1 MKKISAII
9 LIMLAGCMQILTAQP
24 GRSATG
30 NILSA
35 SDIHF
40 NPFFDPSLMDK
51 LVKADYKQWPAIFNS
66 STIKQPN
73 GYNSDANYPL
83 FISALTAMKKQNS
96 SPAFIII
103 TGDFLCHSFQSN
115 YAKYAPQYPD
125 SVRSFTSKTIKLMAM
140 MFDRYFPK
148 SVVLPVLGNNDSFCG
163 DYMIEPGGGFLN
175 MFARA
180 WAPLQRNHN
189 KVSDNAFIAGFTKGG
204 YYTYALKD
212 GSGGKL
218 VLLNTIFFSSN
229 YNNSCETRPANPAAD
244 ELSWLDNLLKHS
256 RQKNGKLWLVAHIP
270 PGIDV
275 NKTING
281 KGSCAQN
288 IRTMWRDSCNQV
300 FQRMVIKYASIIR
313 AGFAGHTHMDDFRLL
328 YDAKGVPV
336 YFMHITPAVS
346 PLFANN
352 PGFQSL
358 TYNKASF
365 KVLDSKTYYLNVNIP
380 NAAWA
385 FEYDFGKTYGVNGI
399 NPASLDKIRKKIAAN
414 TADLNNYIKYYDMS
428 NPQSDGINA
437 QNWKAYWCATGNLTT
452 ATFSGCYCNGALK

>member
-1 MKKISAII
+1 MLFACFVCISIAK
-9 LIMLAGCMQILTAQP
+9 AQP
-24 GRSATG
+24 KTSAQA

-40 NPFFDPSLMDK
+40 DPFFDPSLMDK

-73 GYNSDANYPL
+73 SYGSDANFPL
-83 FISALTAMKKQNS
+83 FISALAAMKRQNP
-96 SPAFIII
+96 SPAFIVI
-103 TGDFLCHSFQSN
+103 TGDFLCHSFQTN
-115 YAKYAPQYPD
+115 YTKYAPQYPD
-125 SVRSFTSKTIKLMAM
+125 SVRSFTSKTIQCMAM

-163 DYMIEPGGGFLN
+163 DYMIEPGGEFLN
-175 MFARA
+175 MFAKA

-189 KVSDNAFIAGFTKGG
+189 TRADNAFIAGFTKGG

-218 VLLNTIFFSSN
+218 VMLNTIFFSSN
-229 YNNSCETRPANPAAD
+229 YKNSCETHPANPAAD
-244 ELSWLDNLLKHS
+244 ELTWLNTLLK
-256 RQKNGKLWLVAHIP
+256 QNQLKKGKLWLVAHIP

-281 KGSCAQN
+281 KGTCVEN
-288 IRTMWRDSCNQV
+288 IRTMWRDSCNLV
-300 FQRMVIKYASIIR
+300 FQEMVIKYASVIR
-313 AGFAGHTHMDDFRLL
+313 AGLAGHTHMDDFRLL
-328 YDAKGVPV
+328 YDSKGAPV

-358 TYNKASF
+358 SYNKASF
-365 KVLDSKTYYLNVNIP
+365 KLLNSKTYYLNLSVA

-385 FEYDFGKTYGVNGI
+385 LEYDFDKTYNIGGI
-399 NPASLDKIRKKIAAN
+399 NAESLDAVRKKIASAP
-414 TADLNNYIKYYDMS
+414 AYLNSYINYYDVN
-428 NPQSDGINA
+428 NPQLTGING

-452 ATFSGCYCNGALK
+452 ASFTVCYCNGTLK